1 MYACSWRLQGF
12 LSMYDFLVETGYK
25 ESIDFMFSFLQLVHG
40 YSNSDR
46 AGIYVAVDA
55 QMRRVRDLKDLN
67 VYSQVEEIKER
78 RVEAIKSVD
87 EYIFVHDVLLE
98 FILTRKIKNIPVEK
112 LPSYVENART
122 NNPGCKY

>member
-1 MYACSWRLQGF
+1 
-12 LSMYDFLVETGYK
+12 MYDFLVETGYK

-46 AGIYVAVDA
+46 AGIYVATDA